1 MAMPTIIDVPIIGA
15 MKDTDLPSPEEYTYW
30 KLREQRVF
38 TIDYEI
44 DEDYQ
49 LIELS
54 KVIVQ
59 MNIEERNIPKEELKP
74 IYIMIHS
81 FGGDTRQAFYFCDLL
96 ISSRIPIITVAMGAA
111 MSSGFQ
117 IFLAGHKR
125 YAFKHSQLLVHAG
138 YAGFEGTAS
147 EMEEFNKNYK
157 KTISE
162 MKDYILERTEIDEK
176 VFNRNKNKDWYLT
189 SEELVKYKIVDKLID
204 SFEDIF
210 ED

>member
-15 MKDTDLPSPEEYTYW
+15 MKDNDLPSPEEYTYW

>member
-1 MAMPTIIDVPIIGA
+1 MFPTLIDVPIIGQ
-15 MKDTDLPSPEEYTYW
+15 MKDDALPAPEEYSYW
-30 KLREQRVF
+30 QLRSQRVF

-54 KVIVQ
+54 KVIIQ
-59 MNIEERNIPKEELKP
+59 MNIEERKTPKEQLKP
-74 IYIMIHS
+74 IYIFIHS
-81 FGGDTRQAFYFCDLL
+81 FGGDLRQSMYFCDLL
-96 ISSRIPIITVAMGAA
+96 MASRIPVVTIAMGAA
-111 MSSGFQ
+111 MSAGFQ

-157 KTISE
+157 KQIAE
-162 MKDYILERTEIDEK
+162 MKDYILERTGIDEK
-176 VFNRNKNKDWYLT
+176 IFNRNKNKDWYLT
-189 SEELVKYKIVDKLID
+189 SEELVKYKVVDKLVD
-204 SFEDIF
+204 SLDDIF